1 MAFELHPEIAP
12 HERRYDFMKYVLD
25 TNVFNRLLDGLFSL
39 DKLPESLQFVATHLQ
54 IDEIKN
60 TKNLSRRDSL
70 LEVFVAV
77 GPEMVDTE
85 SFVWEVSAW
94 DQCKW
99 SDEKNYVQLDAIKA
113 DLDALNNNKVNNW
126 QDALIAEVALI
137 NEFTLITDDRHLSQ
151 VARKHGIAVIRPMA

>member
-1 MAFELHPEIAP
+1 
-12 HERRYDFMKYVLD
+12 MKYVLD
-25 TNVFNRLLDGLFSL
+25 TNVFNRLLDGLFGL
-39 DKLPESLQFVATHLQ
+39 DKLPEGAKFVATHLQ

-70 LEVFVAV
+70 LDVFAAV
-77 GPEMVDTE
+77 GPEMVPTE

-99 SDEKNYVQLDAIKA
+99 SDEKNYAQLDAIKA
-113 DLDALNNNKVNNW
+113 DLDALNDNKDNNW

-151 VARKHGIAVIRPMA
+151 VARKHGIAVKRPMA